1 MSILNTIGKT
11 PLIFLETLSKET
23 GTNIYIKVE
32 MFNPG
37 ASIKDRASYAY
48 IQQALNRG
56 DITKGG
62 SVIEASS
69 GNLGIGLA
77 LVCKQL
83 GLNLTICMPE
93 SASIERR
100 KLIKGLGANLML
112 SPAAL
117 GMKGALAMAEE
128 LMQKTSNAFRP
139 NQFTNPD
146 GPKIHYESTGPE
158 IAQFAKENNIQVDAF
173 VAGVGSGAT
182 FTGTGRYLKEQYP
195 AVLLCPVEPAES
207 AVLSGN
213 PPAPHGIQGIGAG
226 FIPEVMDTTLINEIL
241 QISTSNA
248 LETARELLSKE
259 SINAGI
265 STGANVAAALI
276 LAKRPEFKGKNIITI
291 ACDTGERYMSTALF
305 QD

>member
-11 PLIFLETLSKET
+11 PLVLLETLSKEK
-23 GTNIYIKVE
+23 GANIYVKAE

-37 ASIKDRASYAY
+37 GSIKDRASYTY
-48 IQQALNRG
+48 IEQALKRG
-56 DITKGG
+56 DVTKGG
-62 SVIEASS
+62 TIIEASS

-100 KLIKGLGANLML
+100 KLIKGLGATLLL

-128 LMQKTSNAFRP
+128 MMAKTSNAFRP

-146 GPKIHYESTGPE
+146 GPKVHYESTGPE
-158 IAQFAKENNIQVDAF
+158 IATFAKENNFQIDAF

-182 FTGTGRYLKEQYP
+182 FTGVGHYLKEKFP
-195 AVLLCPVEPAES
+195 SIVLCPVEPAES
-207 AVLSGN
+207 SVLSGN
-213 PPAPHGIQGIGAG
+213 PPTPHGIQGIGAG
-226 FIPEVMDTTLINEIL
+226 FIPEIMDTSLISEVLQARTSDALDTAKIL
-241 QISTSNA
+241 LN
-248 LETARELLSKE
+248 KE
-259 SINAGI
+259 GINAGI
-265 STGANVAAALI
+265 STGANVFAALT
-276 LAKRPEFKGKNIITI
+276 LAKRPEYKGKNIITI
-291 ACDTGERYMSTALF
+291 ACDLGERYMSTALF
-305 QD
+305 QE